1 MKGKNDLKLSK
12 FIRTRNRIPINE
24 LEIGKCLNCGYEFR
38 GHFCPDCGQE
48 VAEFNRPFGFVV
60 YDFMGN
66 FFAFDTRFLKT
77 FKYLLFYPGYLT
89 TEFFKGRRNTYSPP
103 FRIFVFL
110 SFILFLLLSFLTDK
124 GLDSELNT
132 TGNNSIQISKKE
144 IKPGINY
151 SLPFENEIAKAQTDS
166 IISEIIKTDS
176 ISGNLDINLD
186 EVFTGNG
193 NFRAKLSQT
202 AEILEKALENEKDPK
217 ERQRIQEYI
226 AMCKTPEILVSA
238 ILKYLSWASFLL
250 LPLFALILKLFY
262 IRREK
267 LYIQHLIFSIHLHS
281 FLFMIL
287 IPFTL
292 LRLIFDSVPG
302 IVNLLLL
309 GTFPVYLLFALH
321 NYYGQNWPKVIL
333 KFFGIGA
340 IYNFMLISVVMLV
353 FLKSLQII

>member
-1 MKGKNDLKLSK
+1 MKGKPGFNISKLYRRRSK
-12 FIRTRNRIPINE
+12 IPVHE
-24 LEIGKCLNCGYEFR
+24 LEVGKCLNCGYEFR

-89 TEFFKGRRNTYSPP
+89 LEFFKGRRNSYSPP

-110 SFILFLLLSFLTDK
+110 SFVLFLLLSFLTDK
-124 GLDSELNT
+124 GLDAELKT
-132 TGNNSIQISKKE
+132 TGDNPVQMIRKE
-144 IKPGINY
+144 IKPGISY
-151 SLPFENEIAKAQTDS
+151 SVPVETEIAKAQTDS
-166 IISEIIKTDS
+166 VISEIVKADS

-186 EVFTGNG
+186 DAFKGDG
-193 NFRAKLSQT
+193 NFRKKLSQT
-202 AEILEKALENEKDPK
+202 ADILEKALVNEKDPK
-217 ERQRIQEYI
+217 ERQRIEEYI
-226 AMCKTPEILVSA
+226 AMCRTPEILVSA
-238 ILKYLSWASFLL
+238 ILKYLSWAAFIL

-262 IRREK
+262 VRRKK

-281 FLFMIL
+281 FLFMVL

-292 LRLIFDSVPG
+292 LRLIFDSVPEF
-302 IVNLLLL
+302 VNLILL

-321 NYYGQNWPKVIL
+321 NFYDQKWPKVIM
-333 KFFGIGA
+333 KFLGIGL
-340 IYNFMLISVVMLV
+340 IYNIMLVSVVLLV
-353 FLKSLQII
+353 FLKSLQIV

>member
-1 MKGKNDLKLSK
+1 MNEKPGFNISNLYRRRSK
-12 FIRTRNRIPINE
+12 IPVHE
-24 LEIGKCLNCGYEFR
+24 LEVGKCLNCGYEFK

-66 FFAFDTRFLKT
+66 FFAFDTRFIKT

-89 TEFFKGRRNTYSPP
+89 LEFFKGRRNSYSPP

-110 SFILFLLLSFLTDK
+110 SFVLFLLLSFLTDK
-124 GLDSELNT
+124 GLDAELNT
-132 TGNNSIQISKKE
+132 TGDNSVQMIRKE
-144 IKPGINY
+144 IKPGISI
-151 SLPFENEIAKAQTDS
+151 SLPVETEITKAQSDS
-166 IISEIIKTDS
+166 IISEIINVDS

-186 EVFTGNG
+186 DVFKGDG
-193 NFRAKLSQT
+193 NFRIRLSQT
-202 AEILEKALENEKDPK
+202 AEILEKALVNEKDPK
-217 ERQRIQEYI
+217 ERQRIEEYI
-226 AMCKTPEILVSA
+226 TMCRTPEILVSS
-238 ILKYLSWASFLL
+238 ILKYLSWAAFIL

-262 IRREK
+262 VRRKK

-292 LRLIFDSVPG
+292 LRLIFDSVPEF
-302 IVNLLLL
+302 VNLILL
-309 GTFPVYLLFALH
+309 GSFPVYLLFALH
-321 NYYGQNWPKVIL
+321 NFFGQKWPKVVM
-333 KFFGIGA
+333 KFLGIGL
-340 IYNFMLISVVMLV
+340 IYNIMLASVVLLV

>member
-1 MKGKNDLKLSK
+1 MIGKKDLNLSK
-12 FIRTRNRIPINE
+12 IIRTRNRIPIDE
-24 LEIGKCLNCGYEFR
+24 LEPGKCLNCGYEFR

-77 FKYLLFYPGYLT
+77 FKYLLFYPGFLT
-89 TEFFKGRRNTYSPP
+89 IEFFKGRRNSYSPP

-124 GLDSELNT
+124 GLNTESNTNENLSEVIN
-132 TGNNSIQISKKE
+132 QKE
-144 IKPGINY
+144 IKPGISY
-151 SLPFENEIAKAQTDS
+151 SFPVNTDINKVKTDS
-166 IISEIIKTDS
+166 VISEIIKTDS

-193 NFRAKLSQT
+193 NFRARLSQ
-202 AEILEKALENEKDPK
+202 AADILEEALVNEKDPN
-217 ERQRIQEYI
+217 ERQRLQEYI
-226 AMCKTPEILVSA
+226 AMCRTPEILVSA
-238 ILKYLSWASFLL
+238 ILKYLSWASFIL

-262 IRREK
+262 VRRKK

-281 FLFMIL
+281 FLFIIL

-292 LRLIFDSVPG
+292 LRLIFDSVPEF
-302 IVNLLLL
+302 VNLLLL
-309 GTFPVYLLFALH
+309 SSFPVYLLFALH
-321 NYYGQNWPKVIL
+321 NFYGQKWPKVVI
-333 KFFGIGA
+333 KFLGIGI
-340 IYNFMLISVVMLV
+340 IYNLVLVSAVLLV

>member
-1 MKGKNDLKLSK
+1 MIGKDNLKLSK
-12 FIRTRNRIPINE
+12 IIRTKNRIPIDE
-24 LEIGKCLNCGYEFR
+24 LETGKCLNCGYEFR

-66 FFAFDTRFLKT
+66 FFAFDTRFFTT
-77 FKYLLFYPGYLT
+77 FKFLLFKPGFLT
-89 TEFFKGRRNTYSPP
+89 LEFFKGRRNSYSPP

-124 GLDSELNT
+124 SLDSEINT
-132 TGNNSIQISKKE
+132 NKLSGFNHNE
-144 IKPGINY
+144 IKPGISY
-151 SLPFENEIAKAQTDS
+151 SVPINSEADKARSDS

-186 EVFTGNG
+186 AVFSGNG
-193 NFRAKLSQT
+193 NFRMRLNQT
-202 AEILEKALENEKDPK
+202 ADILEQALVNEKDPK

-226 AMCKTPEILVSA
+226 EMCRTPEILVSA
-238 ILKYLSWASFLL
+238 ILKYLSWASFIL

-262 IRREK
+262 VRRKK

-281 FLFMIL
+281 LLFMVLIL
-287 IPFTL
+287 FTT

-302 IVNLLLL
+302 FINLIILS
-309 GTFPVYLLFALH
+309 TFPAYLLFALH
-321 NYYGQNWPKVIL
+321 NFYGQKWPKVIL
-333 KFFGIGA
+333 KFLGIGL
-340 IYNFMLISVVMLV
+340 IYNFMLVSVVMLV
-353 FLKSLQII
+353 FLKSLQVI